1 MLNWATSGNLWFS
14 FNVMFT
20 KFRKLG
26 NLLRI
31 RYFMRCV
38 FFEERHEKYVQG
50 RKKKLLSGL
59 ITRGER
65 VKSLNISLWYG
76 RLIHFY
82 GFLFFLLE
90 MLLPVFGTG
99 FGRLFYMACGIS
111 LLICCSTEI
120 IFWFIWMCFLV
131 ARGWRG
137 TDDFFLKLAS
147 PVLLCPICLI

>member
-31 RYFMRCV
+31 KIFYALC
-38 FFEERHEKYVQG
+38 FFRGKTWEICPRK
-50 RKKKLLSGL
+50 KKKLLSGL

-137 TDDFFLKLAS
+137 TDDFFS
-147 PVLLCPICLI
+147 